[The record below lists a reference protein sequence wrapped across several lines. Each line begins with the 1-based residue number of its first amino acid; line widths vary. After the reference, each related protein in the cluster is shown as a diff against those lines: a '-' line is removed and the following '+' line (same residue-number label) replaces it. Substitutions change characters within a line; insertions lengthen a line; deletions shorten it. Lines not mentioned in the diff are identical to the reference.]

1 MNLNYMQYFVC
12 AVDRASLSAAAE
24 DLFITPQGLSQAL
37 QRLENEYNTKLFYR
51 DGNAIRP
58 TKAGEKVYDVFCR
71 IIALNDDI
79 KEDLEVQGFS
89 NSADSK
95 DTLTVFSPPILTS
108 TVLTNVVP
116 VFCKRNPRVRLRI
129 IEIPSRDLHNAMDD
143 PKNMICLFGTTP
155 ANVDAFSRR
164 FPELPE
170 RHPLYRTKILAC
182 VPKRS
187 PLSVKSE
194 ITGMDFA
201 DRDVVLCRN
210 EEFFLRALYPK
221 YSMSQVVMRSQN
233 KALCF
238 AVIAE
243 NSNTVGFSNSAELYY
258 CNHKSLTYIPITPTI
273 EVVYGYLTSSEGIKN
288 PTIVNFKKLVEAE
301 FAKIRQYDP
310 LA

>member
-143 PKNMICLFGTTP
+143 PKNMICLFVTTP

-194 ITGMDFA
+194 ITGLDFA

>member
-1 MNLNYMQYFVC
+1 M
-12 AVDRASLSAAAE
+12 DRASLSAAAE

-129 IEIPSRDLHNAMDD
+129 IEMPSRDLHNAMDD

-194 ITGMDFA
+194 ITGLDFA

>member
-194 ITGMDFA
+194 ITGLDFA
-201 DRDVVLCRN
+201 DRDGVLCRN

>member
-37 QRLENEYNTKLFYR
+37 QRLENEYNTKLLYR

-182 VPKRS
+182 VPKHS

-194 ITGMDFA
+194 ITGLDFA

>member
-37 QRLENEYNTKLFYR
+37 QRLENEYNTKLLYR

-164 FPELPE
+164 SPELPE

-194 ITGMDFA
+194 ITGLDFA

>member
-1 MNLNYMQYFVC
+1 M
-12 AVDRASLSAAAE
+12 
-24 DLFITPQGLSQAL
+24 
-37 QRLENEYNTKLFYR
+37 
-51 DGNAIRP
+51 
-58 TKAGEKVYDVFCR
+58 
-71 IIALNDDI
+71 
-79 KEDLEVQGFS
+79 
-89 NSADSK
+89 
-95 DTLTVFSPPILTS
+95 
-108 TVLTNVVP
+108 LTNVVP

-194 ITGMDFA
+194 ITGLDFA

-288 PTIVNFKKLVEAE
+288 PAIVNFKKLVEAE

>member
-194 ITGMDFA
+194 ITGLDFA

-288 PTIVNFKKLVEAE
+288 PAIVNFKKLVEAE

>member
-194 ITGMDFA
+194 ITGLDFA

-273 EVVYGYLTSSEGIKN
+273 EVVYGYLTSIEGIKN

>member
-1 MNLNYMQYFVC
+1 M
-12 AVDRASLSAAAE
+12 DRASLSAAAE

-116 VFCKRNPRVRLRI
+116 VFCKRNPMVRLRI

-194 ITGMDFA
+194 ITGLDFA

>member
-194 ITGMDFA
+194 ITGLDFA

-273 EVVYGYLTSSEGIKN
+273 EVVYGYLTSSDGIKN

>member
-1 MNLNYMQYFVC
+1 MQYFVC

-164 FPELPE
+164 FHELPE

-194 ITGMDFA
+194 ITGLDFA

>member
-1 MNLNYMQYFVC
+1 MQYFVC

-37 QRLENEYNTKLFYR
+37 QRLENEYNTKLLYR

-194 ITGMDFA
+194 ITGLDFA

>member
-164 FPELPE
+164 FHELPE

-194 ITGMDFA
+194 ITGLDFA

>member
-194 ITGMDFA
+194 ITGLDFA

>member
-58 TKAGEKVYDVFCR
+58 TKAGEMVYDVFCR

-194 ITGMDFA
+194 ITGLDFA

>member
-1 MNLNYMQYFVC
+1 M
-12 AVDRASLSAAAE
+12 DRASLSAAAE

-155 ANVDAFSRR
+155 ANVDTFSRR

-194 ITGMDFA
+194 ITGLDFA

>member
-194 ITGMDFA
+194 ITGLDFA

-301 FAKIRQYDP
+301 FAKIRQYDQ

>member
-194 ITGMDFA
+194 ITGLDFA

-258 CNHKSLTYIPITPTI
+258 CNHKLLTYIPITPTI

>member
-1 MNLNYMQYFVC
+1 LNLNYMQYFVC

-194 ITGMDFA
+194 ITGLDFA

>member
-1 MNLNYMQYFVC
+1 M
-12 AVDRASLSAAAE
+12 
-24 DLFITPQGLSQAL
+24 
-37 QRLENEYNTKLFYR
+37 
-51 DGNAIRP
+51 
-58 TKAGEKVYDVFCR
+58 
-71 IIALNDDI
+71 
-79 KEDLEVQGFS
+79 
-89 NSADSK
+89 
-95 DTLTVFSPPILTS
+95 
-108 TVLTNVVP
+108 LTNVVP

-194 ITGMDFA
+194 ITGLDFA

-273 EVVYGYLTSSEGIKN
+273 EVVYGYLTSSEGIK
-288 PTIVNFKKLVEAE
+288 IL
-301 FAKIRQYDP
+301 R
-310 LA
+310 

>member
-1 MNLNYMQYFVC
+1 MARIEVGMVK
-12 AVDRASLSAAAE
+12 DRL
-24 DLFITPQGLSQAL
+24 
-37 QRLENEYNTKLFYR
+37 
-51 DGNAIRP
+51 
-58 TKAGEKVYDVFCR
+58 KVYDVFCR

-194 ITGMDFA
+194 ITGLDFA

>member
-1 MNLNYMQYFVC
+1 MQYFVC

-37 QRLENEYNTKLFYR
+37 QRLENEYNTKLLYR

-58 TKAGEKVYDVFCR
+58 TKAGKKVYDVFCR

-194 ITGMDFA
+194 ITGLDFA

>member
-1 MNLNYMQYFVC
+1 M
-12 AVDRASLSAAAE
+12 DRASLSAAAE

-194 ITGMDFA
+194 ITGLDFA

-221 YSMSQVVMRSQN
+221 YSMSQVVTRSQN

>member
-1 MNLNYMQYFVC
+1 M
-12 AVDRASLSAAAE
+12 DRASLSAAAE

-194 ITGMDFA
+194 ITGLDFA

-273 EVVYGYLTSSEGIKN
+273 EVVYGYLTSIEGIKN

>member
-1 MNLNYMQYFVC
+1 M
-12 AVDRASLSAAAE
+12 
-24 DLFITPQGLSQAL
+24 
-37 QRLENEYNTKLFYR
+37 
-51 DGNAIRP
+51 
-58 TKAGEKVYDVFCR
+58 
-71 IIALNDDI
+71 
-79 KEDLEVQGFS
+79 
-89 NSADSK
+89 
-95 DTLTVFSPPILTS
+95 
-108 TVLTNVVP
+108 LTNVVP

-194 ITGMDFA
+194 ITGLDFA

-301 FAKIRQYDP
+301 FAKIQQYDP

>member
-37 QRLENEYNTKLFYR
+37 QRLENEYNTKLLYR

-194 ITGMDFA
+194 ITGLDFA

-273 EVVYGYLTSSEGIKN
+273 EVVYGYLTSSEGIK
-288 PTIVNFKKLVEAE
+288 IL
-301 FAKIRQYDP
+301 R
-310 LA
+310 

>member
-1 MNLNYMQYFVC
+1 MQYFVC

-194 ITGMDFA
+194 ITGLDFA

-301 FAKIRQYDP
+301 FAKIQQYDP

>member
-194 ITGMDFA
+194 ITGLDFA

-273 EVVYGYLTSSEGIKN
+273 ELVYGYLTSSEGIKN

>member
-194 ITGMDFA
+194 ITGLDFA

-273 EVVYGYLTSSEGIKN
+273 EVVYGYLTSSEGIKK
-288 PTIVNFKKLVEAE
+288 PAIVNFKKLVEAE

>member
-1 MNLNYMQYFVC
+1 MNYMQYFVR
-12 AVDRASLSAAAE
+12 AVDLGTISEAAAE
-24 DLFITPQGLSQAL
+24 LFITPQGLSQAL

-194 ITGMDFA
+194 ITGLDFA

>member
-1 MNLNYMQYFVC
+1 M
-12 AVDRASLSAAAE
+12 
-24 DLFITPQGLSQAL
+24 
-37 QRLENEYNTKLFYR
+37 
-51 DGNAIRP
+51 
-58 TKAGEKVYDVFCR
+58 
-71 IIALNDDI
+71 
-79 KEDLEVQGFS
+79 
-89 NSADSK
+89 
-95 DTLTVFSPPILTS
+95 
-108 TVLTNVVP
+108 LTNVVP

-194 ITGMDFA
+194 ITGLDFA

-221 YSMSQVVMRSQN
+221 YSMSQVVMRSRN

-288 PTIVNFKKLVEAE
+288 PTIVNFKMLVEAE

>member
-1 MNLNYMQYFVC
+1 MQYFVC

-194 ITGMDFA
+194 ITGLDFA

-221 YSMSQVVMRSQN
+221 YSMSQVVTRSQN

>member
-37 QRLENEYNTKLFYR
+37 QRLENEYNTKLLYR

-155 ANVDAFSRR
+155 ANVDACSRR

-194 ITGMDFA
+194 ITGLDFA
-201 DRDVVLCRN
+201 NRDVVLCRN

>member
-1 MNLNYMQYFVC
+1 M
-12 AVDRASLSAAAE
+12 DRASLSAAAE

-116 VFCKRNPRVRLRI
+116 VFCKRNPRVRMRI

-194 ITGMDFA
+194 ITGLDFA

>member
-95 DTLTVFSPPILTS
+95 DTLTVFSPPILTC

-194 ITGMDFA
+194 ITGLDFA

>member
-1 MNLNYMQYFVC
+1 M
-12 AVDRASLSAAAE
+12 DRASLSAAAE

-194 ITGMDFA
+194 ITGLDFA

-243 NSNTVGFSNSAELYY
+243 NSNTVGFSKSAELYY

>member
-37 QRLENEYNTKLFYR
+37 QRLENEYNTKLLYR

-89 NSADSK
+89 NSADS
-95 DTLTVFSPPILTS
+95 FSPPILTS

-194 ITGMDFA
+194 ITGLDFA

>member
-1 MNLNYMQYFVC
+1 MECTVIVC

-37 QRLENEYNTKLFYR
+37 QRLENEYNTKLLYR

-194 ITGMDFA
+194 ITGLDFA

>member
-1 MNLNYMQYFVC
+1 MQYFVC

-194 ITGMDFA
+194 ITGLDFA